1 MLDQKHY
8 TVPQIAEA
16 LNVSHDVVARLFRD
30 QEGVVKL
37 TQPGNRG
44 KRAYVTLRIPE
55 SVLKRVYAGMTSG
68 VTA

>member
-8 TVPQIAEA
+8 TVDQVADI
-16 LNVSHDVVARLFRD
+16 LNVSHDVVARLFRE

-37 TQPGNRG
+37 TRPGSHT
-44 KRAYVTLRIPE
+44 KRAYTTLRIPE
-55 SVLKRVYAGMTSG
+55 SVLNRVYAEMTAG